1 MTDISTQENN
11 TNNEMPADSASLQI
25 QAIANTL
32 VPKILQ
38 GVNERLPNLVT
49 NILSQK
55 GFVSAAGYDDESD
68 EEESDKDMG
77 AQNNQIIRD
86 ASAQITSNR
95 DAGAQQV
102 SNMDT
107 GAPQR
112 TEIMDADAQS
122 CGKKKD
128 IIPQKLSKTMQMTR
142 IYKTIKVLTMWTNY
156 CNIPATLEENVSIQ
170 Q

>member
-1 MTDISTQENN
+1 M
-11 TNNEMPADSASLQI
+11 
-25 QAIANTL
+25 
-32 VPKILQ
+32 PKILQ

-86 ASAQITSNR
+86 A
-95 DAGAQQV
+95 GAQQV

-107 GAPQR
+107 GAPQT

-128 IIPQKLSKTMQMTR
+128 IIPQKLSKTMQMTQ

-156 CNIPATLEENVSIQ
+156 CNIPATLEEKVSLQ
-170 Q
+170 QYHPFRKETEHLCK

>member
-1 MTDISTQENN
+1 M
-11 TNNEMPADSASLQI
+11 
-25 QAIANTL
+25 
-32 VPKILQ
+32 
-38 GVNERLPNLVT
+38 NERLPNLVT

-86 ASAQITSNR
+86 A
-95 DAGAQQV
+95 GAQQV

-107 GAPQR
+107 GAPQT

-128 IIPQKLSKTMQMTR
+128 IILQKLSKTMQMTQ

-156 CNIPATLEENVSIQ
+156 CNIPATLEEKVSLQ
-170 Q
+170 QYHPFRKETEHLCK

>member
-1 MTDISTQENN
+1 M
-11 TNNEMPADSASLQI
+11 
-25 QAIANTL
+25 
-32 VPKILQ
+32 
-38 GVNERLPNLVT
+38 NERLPNLVT

-86 ASAQITSNR
+86 A
-95 DAGAQQV
+95 GAQQV

-107 GAPQR
+107 GAPQT

-128 IIPQKLSKTMQMTR
+128 IIPQKLSKTMQMTQ

-156 CNIPATLEENVSIQ
+156 CNIPATLEEKVSLQ
-170 Q
+170 QYHPFRKETEHLCK